1 MMLTRRRGLASIVT
15 SAILLSSIAI
25 LGVGLVGWSNS
36 NLNTHQANLENT
48 FSKNI
53 NKLNEHLTI
62 EKVWFGGTSPDKFVN
77 ITITN
82 TGNIG
87 LNVTAIEFIN
97 STDFTKITSDTINT
111 GGLKNSESY
120 SGQIDYEWSN
130 DKAFDILVT
139 TDRDSQ
145 FRTQVNP

>member
-1 MMLTRRRGLASIVT
+1 MKFASRRGLASIVT

-36 NLNTHQANLENT
+36 NLNSHQKDLENT
-48 FSKNI
+48 FSQNI
-53 NKLNEHLTI
+53 NRLNEHLAI
-62 EKVWFGGTSPDKFVN
+62 EKVWFGGTSPNKFVN
-77 ITITN
+77 LTVTN

-87 LNVTAIEFIN
+87 LNVSKIQFVN
-97 STDFTKITSDTINT
+97 STDFSKIMSLSVSD

-120 SGQIDYEWSN
+120 SAEIDYEW
-130 DKAFDILVT
+130 DDGKKFDILIK

-145 FRTQVNP
+145 FRMQVSP